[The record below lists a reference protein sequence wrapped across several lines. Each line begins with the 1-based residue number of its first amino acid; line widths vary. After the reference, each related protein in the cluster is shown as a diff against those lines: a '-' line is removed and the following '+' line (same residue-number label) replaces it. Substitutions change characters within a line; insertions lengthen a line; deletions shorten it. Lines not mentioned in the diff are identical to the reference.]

1 MGVSE
6 NSGTPKSFILIGFSI
21 IFAIQFGVLLF
32 LETPIWRLGTSSP
45 SPQNGEKDFQEP
57 GGLEVRDICVSFF
70 FWLEVFAD
78 DFKESNPPAF
88 CGAERVLEIS
98 LKKPHPTF
106 SAVKLGW
113 FFVWFPPP
121 YGFYSILVQQ
131 NWRSNT
137 MKPGRPSPRLGSPET
152 FEAKLEQAQNDLGI
166 PSVEQIPIQSL
177 GTSWTVFFFFFNFGW
192 VEEFRWWERWR
203 YRHDFGP
210 CQPESCFQKGV
221 SQTTKL
227 ETFQVNFQGI
237 FFPLLF
243 GTVDCRLV

>member
-70 FWLEVFAD
+70 FDL
-78 DFKESNPPAF
+78 KSLQMILRNPTPPPSV
-88 CGAERVLEIS
+88 E
-98 LKKPHPTF
+98 LKGFWKYLWKNPTPTF

-113 FFVWFPPP
+113 CFVWFPPP

-177 GTSWTVFFFFFNFGW
+177 GTSWTVFFLNFGW

>member
-1 MGVSE
+1 MEIGDIFPLPPKWRKRL
-6 NSGTPKSFILIGFSI
+6 SGT
-21 IFAIQFGVLLF
+21 
-32 LETPIWRLGTSSP
+32 WR
-45 SPQNGEKDFQEP
+45 P
-57 GGLEVRDICVSFF
+57 GGERYLRIIF

-88 CGAERVLEIS
+88 YGAERVLEIS

-177 GTSWTVFFFFFNFGW
+177 GTSWTVFFLNFGW

-243 GTVDCRLV
+243 GTVDCRFV